1 MHCLK
6 VRDLEEIVTP
16 QVFEEIHDGE
26 KKKGSRG
33 YVFLLLVCTILLIQ
47 LVEKKFIFLLD
58 LFLEN
63 DPSKI
68 IILKSGKPRE

>member
-1 MHCLK
+1 MM
-6 VRDLEEIVTP
+6 
-16 QVFEEIHDGE
+16 G

-33 YVFLLLVCTILLIQ
+33 YEFLLSVRTVLLMQ

-68 IILKSGKPRE
+68 ITPKSGKPKE

>member
-1 MHCLK
+1 MHFLK

-16 QVFEEIHDGE
+16 HVFEEIHDG

-33 YVFLLLVCTILLIQ
+33 YVFLLLVCTILLMQ

-68 IILKSGKPRE
+68 ITPKSGKPRE

>member
-1 MHCLK
+1 M
-6 VRDLEEIVTP
+6 
-16 QVFEEIHDGE
+16 
-26 KKKGSRG
+26 
-33 YVFLLLVCTILLIQ
+33 FLLSVRTALLMQ

-68 IILKSGKPRE
+68 ITPKSGSLKNKVIAIFEGHTKFHQEK